1 MRRSEAVMS
10 TLNTPQP
17 ARPPARLRVAIAGAG
32 AAGLACALALA
43 RAGHKVTLMDSGT
56 PGRGALWA
64 SAGML
69 APGFETLFELDPAHP
84 LADDFAALAA
94 RGAALWAQR
103 AGVEAALAP
112 GHARPGVL
120 VPLLD
125 ETDAA
130 RADAALARAARFG
143 VSVERLSAQAMR
155 AAEPALGP
163 THGGLRFRDDGQ
175 IDNRALGPAWLAAFR
190 AAGGEVLGDT
200 PVRAVETVQGRAC
213 ALVLGDGRRLEADL
227 IVLAAGTGRIAGA
240 PALAQ
245 AAPVKGQM
253 IAWGPPAPVRL
264 THVVR
269 HVSLYLAA
277 KPDGRVIAG
286 ATSEPGQAGLETDDA
301 ALAGLSERA
310 GRLVP
315 VLAGWAPDE
324 GWAGLRPRARDG
336 MPVIGEAA
344 PGLVLAGGGYR
355 NGVLLAPAIAQ
366 AVETLVRTGSLPEW
380 ARPFAPDR
388 AGLRGD

>member
-1 MRRSEAVMS
+1 MRI
-10 TLNTPQP
+10 
-17 ARPPARLRVAIAGAG
+17 AIAGAG
-32 AAGLACALALA
+32 AAGLACGLALA
-43 RAGHKVTLMDSGT
+43 RAGHGVTIADSGT

-84 LADDFAALAA
+84 LAEAFAALAA
-94 RGAALWAQR
+94 RGGALWAEWAQ
-103 AGVEAALAP
+103 ALAP
-112 GHARPGVL
+112 APLGHARPGVL

-125 ETDAA
+125 EADEA
-130 RADAALARAARFG
+130 RAHAALDRAARFG
-143 VSVERLSAQAMR
+143 VAVERLSADALR
-155 AAEPALGP
+155 AAEPSLGP

-175 IDNRALGPAWLAAFR
+175 IDNRALGPALLAAFR
-190 AAGGEVLGDT
+190 AEGGVVLGDA
-200 PVRAVETVQGRAC
+200 PVRAVETEQGRAS
-213 ALVLGDGRRLEADL
+213 ALVLGDGRRIEADL
-227 IVLAAGTGRIAGA
+227 IVLATGTGRIEGA
-240 PALAQ
+240 PARAQ

-277 KPDGRVIAG
+277 KPGGRVIAG
-286 ATSEPGQAGLETDDA
+286 ATSEPGAAGLETDAA

-315 VLAGWAPDE
+315 ALAGLRPDE

-366 AVETLVRTGSLPEW
+366 AVETLARTGSLPEW
-380 ARPFAPDR
+380 AKAFTPDR

>member
-1 MRRSEAVMS
+1 MMS
-10 TLNTPQP
+10 TANRQS
-17 ARPPARLRVAIAGAG
+17 RDRMRIAIAGAG

-43 RAGHKVTLMDSGT
+43 RAGHHVTLADAGT

-84 LADDFAALAA
+84 LAEAFAALAA
-94 RGAALWAQR
+94 RGGALWAQR

-143 VSVERLSAQAMR
+143 VDVERLDAQAMR
-155 AAEPALGP
+155 AAEPALGLMR
-163 THGGLRFRDDGQ
+163 GGLRFPSDGQ
-175 IDNRALGPAWLAAFR
+175 IDNRALGPAQLAAFG
-190 AAGGEVLGDT
+190 AAGGEVLGDA

-213 ALVLGDGRRLEADL
+213 VLVLGDGRRLEADL
-227 IVLAAGTGRIAGA
+227 IVLATGTGQIDGA
-240 PALAQ
+240 PALAR

-277 KPDGRVIAG
+277 KPGGRVIAG
-286 ATSEPGQAGLETDDA
+286 ATSEPGEAGLDTDAD

-315 VLAGWAPDE
+315 ALARLRPDE
-324 GWAGLRPRARDG
+324 AWAGLRPRTRDA

-366 AVETLVRTGSLPEW
+366 AVETLARTGSLPDW
-380 ARPFAPDR
+380 AKPFTPGR
-388 AGLRGD
+388 AGLQGG

>member
-1 MRRSEAVMS
+1 MLS
-10 TLNTPQP
+10 TPNPHPRT
-17 ARPPARLRVAIAGAG
+17 RLRVAIAGAG

-43 RAGHKVTLMDSGT
+43 RAGHGVTLIDAGT

-84 LADDFAALAA
+84 LADEFAALCA
-94 RGAALWAQR
+94 RGAALWAAR
-103 AGVEAALAP
+103 EAALAP

-120 VPLLD
+120 VPQLD
-125 ETDAA
+125 EADAA
-130 RADAALARAARFG
+130 RAEAALARAARFG

-155 AAEPALGP
+155 AAEPALG
-163 THGGLRFRDDGQ
+163 TVRGGVRFPDDGQ
-175 IDNRALGPAWLAAFR
+175 IDNRALGPALLAAFR
-190 AAGGEVLGDT
+190 DAGGVVLGDA
-200 PVRAVETVQGRAC
+200 PVQAVETHQGRAC
-213 ALVLGDGRRLEADL
+213 ALVLGDGRRIEADL
-227 IVLAAGTGRIAGA
+227 IVLAAGTGQIEGA

-245 AAPVKGQM
+245 ATPVKGQM

-269 HVSLYLAA
+269 HVSLYLAE

-286 ATSEPGQAGLETDDA
+286 ATSEPGVAGLDTDAA

-315 VLAGWAPDE
+315 ALAGLSPDE

-336 MPVIGEAA
+336 MPVIGEAV
-344 PGLVLAGGGYR
+344 PGRVLAGGGYR
-355 NGVLLAPAIAQ
+355 NGVLLAPAIAD
-366 AVETLVRTGSLPEW
+366 AIETLVRTGSLPEW
-380 ARPFAPDR
+380 ATPFTPGR

>member
-1 MRRSEAVMS
+1 MLS
-10 TLNTPQP
+10 TPNP
-17 ARPPARLRVAIAGAG
+17 RPRTRLRVAIAGAG
-32 AAGLACALALA
+32 AAGLACGLALA
-43 RAGHKVTLMDSGT
+43 RAGHAVTLIDAGM

-94 RGAALWAQR
+94 HGAALWAAR
-103 AGVEAALAP
+103 EAVLAP

-125 ETDAA
+125 EADEA
-130 RADAALARAARFG
+130 RAGAALARAARFG
-143 VSVERLSAQAMR
+143 VAVEHLGPDALH
-155 AAEPALGP
+155 AAEPALGVAR
-163 THGGLRFRDDGQ
+163 GALRFPSDGQ
-175 IDNRALGPAWLAAFR
+175 IDNRALGPALLDAFR
-190 AAGGEVLGDT
+190 AAGGDVLGEAA
-200 PVRAVETVQGRAC
+200 VRAVETDQGRAC
-213 ALVLGDGRRLEADL
+213 ALVLNDGRRIEADL
-227 IVLAAGTGRIAGA
+227 IVLAVGTGQIEGA

-286 ATSEPGQAGLETDDA
+286 ATSEPGQAGLDTDAA

-315 VLAGWAPDE
+315 ARAGRGHDE
-324 GWAGLRPRARDG
+324 ALAGLRPRARDG

-355 NGVLLAPAIAQ
+355 NGVLLAPAIAD
-366 AVETLVRTGSLPEW
+366 AIESLVRTGSLPEW
-380 ARPFAPDR
+380 AKPFTPGR

>member
-1 MRRSEAVMS
+1 MVS
-10 TLNTPQP
+10 TLF
-17 ARPPARLRVAIAGAG
+17 PPVRSPSRIAIAGAG

-43 RAGHKVTLMDSGT
+43 RAGHAVTLIDAGT

-69 APGFETLFELDPAHP
+69 APGFETLFELDPGHA
-84 LADDFAALAA
+84 LAVDFAALCA
-94 RGAALWAQR
+94 RGGALWAHE
-103 AGVEAALAP
+103 AGADAALAP

-125 ETDAA
+125 DIDAA
-130 RADAALARAARFG
+130 RADAVLAQAARFG
-143 VSVERLSAQAMR
+143 VDVERLSADALR

-163 THGGLRFRDDGQ
+163 VLGGLRFPSDGQ
-175 IDNRALGPAWLAAFR
+175 IDNRALGEAWLQALR
-190 AAGGEVLGDT
+190 ATGGEVIAHA
-200 PVRAVETVQGRAC
+200 PVRAVETHEGRAS
-213 ALVLGDGRRLEADL
+213 ALVLSDGRRVDADL
-227 IVLAAGTGRIAGA
+227 IILAAGTGRIEGA
-240 PALAQ
+240 PKLAQ
-245 AAPVKGQM
+245 ALPVKGQM
-253 IAWGPPAPVRL
+253 IAWGLPAPAAL

-286 ATSEPGQAGLETDDA
+286 ATSEPGQAGLETDA
-301 ALAGLSERA
+301 QALAGLAARA

-315 VLAGWAPDE
+315 GLAGRAHHE

-344 PGLVLAGGGYR
+344 PGLILAGGGYR
-355 NGVLLAPAIAQ
+355 NGVLLAPVIAQ
-366 AVETLVRTGSLPEW
+366 AVEILARTGSLPDW
-380 ARPFAPDR
+380 ARAFTPDR
-388 AGLRGD
+388 AGLRGA

>member
-1 MRRSEAVMS
+1 
-10 TLNTPQP
+10 
-17 ARPPARLRVAIAGAG
+17 
-32 AAGLACALALA
+32 
-43 RAGHKVTLMDSGT
+43 
-56 PGRGALWA
+56 
-64 SAGML
+64 
-69 APGFETLFELDPAHP
+69 
-84 LADDFAALAA
+84 
-94 RGAALWAQR
+94 
-103 AGVEAALAP
+103 
-112 GHARPGVL
+112 
-120 VPLLD
+120 
-125 ETDAA
+125 
-130 RADAALARAARFG
+130 
-143 VSVERLSAQAMR
+143 
-155 AAEPALGP
+155 
-163 THGGLRFRDDGQ
+163 
-175 IDNRALGPAWLAAFR
+175 
-190 AAGGEVLGDT
+190 VLGDA
-200 PVRAVETVQGRAC
+200 PVRAVETVEGRAC
-213 ALVLGDGRRLEADL
+213 ALALGDGRSLEADL
-227 IVLAAGTGRIAGA
+227 IVLAAGTAQIHGA

-253 IAWGPPAPVRL
+253 IAWGPPVPVRL

-286 ATSEPGQAGLETDDA
+286 ATSEPGQAGLETDAD

-315 VLAGWAPDE
+315 ALAGLAPDE

-380 ARPFAPDR
+380 ARAFTPDR
-388 AGLRGD
+388 AGLRGE

>member
-1 MRRSEAVMS
+1 MLS
-10 TLNTPQP
+10 TPNPHPRT
-17 ARPPARLRVAIAGAG
+17 RLRVAIAGAG

-43 RAGHKVTLMDSGT
+43 RAGHGVTIADSGT

-94 RGAALWAQR
+94 RGAALWADR

-125 ETDAA
+125 EADAA

-143 VSVERLSAQAMR
+143 VSVEQLSAQAMH
-155 AAEPALGP
+155 AAEPALSV
-163 THGGLRFRDDGQ
+163 TRAGLRFAHDGQ
-175 IDNRALGPAWLAAFR
+175 IDNRALGPAWVEALR
-190 AAGGEVLGDT
+190 AAGGVVLGEA
-200 PVRAVETVQGRAC
+200 PVQAVETHQGRAC
-213 ALVLGDGRRLEADL
+213 ALVLGDGRRIEADL
-227 IVLAAGTGRIAGA
+227 IVLAVGTGQIDGA
-240 PALAQ
+240 PALAR

-253 IAWGPPAPVRL
+253 IAWGRPAPVRL

-269 HVSLYLAA
+269 HVSLYLAE

-286 ATSEPGQAGLETDDA
+286 ATSEPGQAGLDTDAA

-315 VLAGWAPDE
+315 ALAGLSPDE

-336 MPVIGEAA
+336 MPVIGEAG

-355 NGVLLAPAIAQ
+355 NGVLLAPAIAD
-366 AVETLVRTGSLPEW
+366 AIETLVRTGSLPEW
-380 ARPFAPDR
+380 ATPFTPGR

>member
-1 MRRSEAVMS
+1 MVS
-10 TLNTPQP
+10 TLF
-17 ARPPARLRVAIAGAG
+17 PPARRLARSPARIAIAGAG

-43 RAGHKVTLMDSGT
+43 RAGHAVTLIDAAA

-84 LADDFAALAA
+84 LADDFAALCA
-94 RGAALWAQR
+94 RGAALWAR
-103 AGVEAALAP
+103 REAALAP

-125 ETDAA
+125 EADEA
-130 RADAALARAARFG
+130 RAGAALARAARFG
-143 VSVERLSAQAMR
+143 VDVEPLSPDALR
-155 AAEPALGP
+155 AAEPALGVAR
-163 THGGLRFRDDGQ
+163 GALRFASDGQ
-175 IDNRALGPAWLAAFR
+175 IDNRALGGAWLQAFR
-190 AAGGEVLGDT
+190 AAGGEVIAHA
-200 PVRAVETVQGRAC
+200 PVLAVETVQGRAS
-213 ALVLGDGRRLEADL
+213 ALVLEGGRHVDADL
-227 IVLAAGTGRIAGA
+227 IILAAGTGAINGA

-286 ATSEPGQAGLETDDA
+286 ATSEPGQAGLETDAD

-315 VLAGWAPDE
+315 ALAGLRADE
-324 GWAGLRPRARDG
+324 AWAGLRPRARDG

-344 PGLVLAGGGYR
+344 PGLILAGGGYR
-355 NGVLLAPAIAQ
+355 NGVLLAPAIAD
-366 AVETLVRTGSLPEW
+366 AIESLVRTGSLPAW
-380 ARPFAPDR
+380 ARAFTPDR
-388 AGLRGD
+388 AGLRGG

>member
-1 MRRSEAVMS
+1 MLS
-10 TLNTPQP
+10 TPNPHPRT
-17 ARPPARLRVAIAGAG
+17 RLRVAIAGAG

-43 RAGHKVTLMDSGT
+43 RAGHEVTIADAGA

-69 APGFETLFELDPAHP
+69 APGFETLLELDPAHP
-84 LADDFAALAA
+84 LADGFAALAA
-94 RGAALWAQR
+94 RGGALWAQW
-103 AGVEAALAP
+103 AGVEAALAL
-112 GHARPGVL
+112 GHGRPGVL

-125 ETDAA
+125 EADAA

-143 VSVERLSAQAMR
+143 VSVARLSAQAMR
-155 AAEPALGP
+155 AAEPALGQ
-163 THGGLRFRDDGQ
+163 TRGGLRFPSDGQ
-175 IDNRALGPAWLAAFR
+175 IDNRALGPALLAAFR
-190 AAGGEVLGDT
+190 AAGGVVLGEA

-213 ALVLGDGRRLEADL
+213 ALVLNDGRRLEADL
-227 IVLAAGTGRIAGA
+227 IVLAVGTGKIEGA
-240 PALAQ
+240 PVWAQ

-286 ATSEPGQAGLETDDA
+286 ATSEPGVAGLDTDDA

-315 VLAGWAPDE
+315 ALAGRAPDE

-344 PGLVLAGGGYR
+344 PGLVVAGGGYR

-380 ARPFAPDR
+380 AKPFTPGR